1 MIDVLIIGITF
12 GLIYGLVAI
21 SYSLIWQSMNLI
33 HFAQGDLLMIGGFI
47 AITLIN
53 LGITI
58 MFPVVLIT
66 FVILALIGVVMQNGI
81 YRFIPQKRVVTRIIA
96 TLGMGII
103 FKNLAVLIWGSN
115 SHALP
120 ETFFPGSAIS
130 IFGIS
135 IRPVYYWTLLISIT
149 LVVLLM
155 LFLYKTKFGLA
166 VRLTAYNTEL
176 AKLMGVNPLLY
187 QSVAFS
193 LAIGITGVSGILC
206 SPISYVNYKM
216 GLAFGVKGFAAAII
230 GGLDSFPGA
239 IIGGIVIGLIEVA
252 FGQYLSGYID
262 AVVFGIM
269 IVVLVVRPRG
279 LFGKPKAI
287 KI

>member
-53 LGITI
+53 LGITN

-135 IRPVYYWTLLISIT
+135 IRPVYYWTLL
-149 LVVLLM
+149 
-155 LFLYKTKFGLA
+155 KK
-166 VRLTAYNTEL
+166 N
-176 AKLMGVNPLLY
+176 
-187 QSVAFS
+187 
-193 LAIGITGVSGILC
+193 
-206 SPISYVNYKM
+206 
-216 GLAFGVKGFAAAII
+216 
-230 GGLDSFPGA
+230 
-239 IIGGIVIGLIEVA
+239 
-252 FGQYLSGYID
+252 
-262 AVVFGIM
+262 
-269 IVVLVVRPRG
+269 
-279 LFGKPKAI
+279 
-287 KI
+287 

>member
-1 MIDVLIIGITF
+1 VIDVLIIGITF

-47 AITLIN
+47 AITLCN
-53 LGITI
+53 SGITH
-58 MFPVVLIT
+58 MFPVLIIT
-66 FVILALIGVVMQNGI
+66 FVALALIGAIMQNGI
-81 YRFIPQKRVVTRIIA
+81 YRFIPQKNVVTRIIS

-103 FKNLAVLIWGSN
+103 FKNIAVLVWGSN

-120 ETFFPGSAIS
+120 ENFFPGNAIN
-130 IFGIS
+130 ILGIS
-135 IRPVYYWTLLISIT
+135 IRPVYYWTLLISAI

-176 AKLMGVNPLLY
+176 AKLMGVNPSIY
-187 QSVAFS
+187 QTVAFS
-193 LAIGITGVSGILC
+193 LAIGITGVAGILC
-206 SPISYVNYKM
+206 SPISYVSYKM

-239 IIGGIVIGLIEVA
+239 IVGGIIIGLIEVA

-269 IVVLVVRPRG
+269 ILVLVVRPHG
-279 LFGKPKAI
+279 IFGKAKAV